1 MYYKSSWFYLFI
13 FFEYS
18 DQFLF
23 IFIKKGLTIK
33 IYRFFQYIYICKCI
47 VWQYI
52 FLQINDFS
60 ISKMRFCIQT
70 HTFIYIM
77 RRSSYSLWQKKNNAW
92 YSIFLKVFIVNTRWE
107 SSSLRTLLTIDAE
120 EYRPGNL
127 ILHVLSI
134 FERSTCLKTTY
145 IVLRNLLNDAAVN
158 LHMLQ
163 LQFNICSS

>member
-1 MYYKSSWFYLFI
+1 MYCKSSWFYLFI

-33 IYRFFQYIYICKCI
+33 IYRFFQKWDFAFKHILLYILCEGHLI
-47 VWQYI
+47 VC
-52 FLQINDFS
+52 D
-60 ISKMRFCIQT
+60 K
-70 HTFIYIM
+70 
-77 RRSSYSLWQKKNNAW
+77 KKNNAW

-107 SSSLRTLLTIDAE
+107 SFSLRTLLTIDAE

-134 FERSTCLKTTY
+134 FERGTCLKTTY

-163 LQFNICSS
+163 LQFSICSS